1 MHEVFM
7 SIKEY
12 ARRAG
17 CGHEYLRRLC
27 QAGVIPSL
35 KIGRS
40 WTIDVMGA
48 DAHFR
53 EQMQERV
60 EKTAPMRSVPRVT
73 VLRSSNV
80 SEQLAKMKKSVRSKL
95 RKSVDGR

>member
-1 MHEVFM
+1 MQEVFM

-53 EQMQERV
+53 EQMVERV
-60 EKTAPMRSVPRVT
+60 EKTAPMRAAPRVT

-80 SEQLAKMKKSVRSKL
+80 SEQLAKMQSSVRSRL
-95 RKSVDGR
+95 RKSVQAK

>member
-17 CGHEYLRRLC
+17 CGYEHLRRLC

-53 EQMQERV
+53 EQMQERL

-73 VLRSSNV
+73 VMRSTNV
-80 SEQLAKMKKSVRSKL
+80 TEQLAKMQSSVRSRL
-95 RKSVDGR
+95 RKSVGVR